1 MRGTRYYYVIYS
13 FVNPSDI
20 SNSFIGYTGD
30 PFVFG
35 TFLRQ
40 LSFQTFDDK
49 IIGEEVCEDVNHL
62 KRKLK
67 RKYPKLQFDPDGDRL
82 ALIDPRPDNMGVYA
96 IRQQELDD
104 FDFDLATRLMCND
117 TSRAVFWIRDMLRKY
132 RILNIS
138 GIQLDTLKQFLQL
151 VLFYSNTITALLDI
165 GTATIEDIPWFDQ
178 LAQLT
183 RGDSKVSSQIE
194 MIANK
199 DLFDVMDLDRL
210 WYLQEIEH
218 IHRGRILR

>member
-1 MRGTRYYYVIYS
+1 MKGVRYYYVIYAT
-13 FVNPSDI
+13 VDPADMKT
-20 SNSFIGYTGD
+20 SFIGYTGD

-40 LSFQTFDDK
+40 LSLQAFNDK
-49 IIGEEVCEDVNHL
+49 IVGDEICEDAAQL

-67 RKYPKLQFDPDGDRL
+67 RKYPGLSFDPDGDRL
-82 ALIDPRPDNMGVYA
+82 SLIDPRLDDMGVYVV
-96 IRQQELDD
+96 RQSELDE

-117 TSRAVFWIRDMLRKY
+117 TTRAIFWIRDMLKKY
-132 RILNIS
+132 RILSIT
-138 GIQLDTLKQFLQL
+138 GIQKDTLKRFLQL
-151 VLFYSNTITALLDI
+151 VLFYSNTIQALLDI

-183 RGDSKVSSQIE
+183 RGDTKVNSQIE
-194 MIANK
+194 RIANK
-199 DLFDVMDLDRL
+199 DLFDIIDLDRL

-218 IHRGRILR
+218 IHYGRMFR